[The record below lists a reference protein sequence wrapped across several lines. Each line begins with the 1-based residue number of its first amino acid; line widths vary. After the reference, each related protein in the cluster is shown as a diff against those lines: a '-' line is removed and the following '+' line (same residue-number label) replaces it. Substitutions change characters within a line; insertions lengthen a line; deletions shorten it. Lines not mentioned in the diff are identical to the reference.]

1 VFSEGESG
9 EGAKKRKVTHICGRQ
24 IDGRCKKEKGHAY
37 LWKANRR
44 KGKKRERSRIFVE
57 GKSTEGAKKEK
68 GHAYLRKANRRKVQ
82 KRERSRIFAEGKST
96 ERQKK
101 RKVTHICGRQIDGEA
116 KKEKGHL
123 CGGGFGL

>member
-1 VFSEGESG
+1 M
-9 EGAKKRKVTHICGRQ
+9 GRGQ
-24 IDGRCKKEKGHAY
+24 
-37 LWKANRR
+37 
-44 KGKKRERSRIFVE
+44 KRERSRIFVE

-101 RKVTHICGRQIDGEA
+101 RKVTSAAGDSDSEQGDIS
-116 KKEKGHL
+116 
-123 CGGGFGL
+123 